1 MSFTIFPSEQNK
13 TVLGVLTSV
22 ALTTTASINAH
33 DLIGAQLGVAVGK
46 TSGSPSSFTAVAKI
60 YDCLTSTGTFTQ
72 YVDDKGVSALVTVS
86 AIDTSAVVDVDLRG
100 CKPFIQ
106 LICANT
112 FVSGTSPT
120 AVVLPFVILKGA
132 TTPPAT
138 ATLV

>member
-1 MSFTIFPSEQNK
+1 MFTIFPSEQNK
-13 TVLGVLTSV
+13 FVAGTLTSV

-33 DLIGAQLGVAVGK
+33 DLIGAQLGIAVGK
-46 TSGSPSSFTAVAKI
+46 TSGVPDSFTAVAKI
-60 YDCLTSTGTFTQ
+60 YDCLTSTGTFAQ

-86 AIDTSAVVDVDLRG
+86 AVDTNAVVDVDLRG

-106 LICANT
+106 LIKANT
-112 FVSGTSPT
+112 FVGGTSPT